1 MKNFSKI
8 VDNFD
13 VTTKKYV
20 DDGLAEKA
28 NSADLATV
36 ATSGSYN
43 DLSNKPTIPDVSG
56 LMPKSG
62 GAFTGNI
69 SVPSTITFTDTTNPY
84 IKMTTG
90 GTAFYF
96 QSTSGQFGLGPTWD
110 KATHWNSNGNV
121 TFPTT
126 PKVGDISLA
135 LVSDIPSVPANYVTT
150 DTAQTI
156 SGSKTFTAQP
166 IINTPNGLKFTS
178 GNCALRIYNTSA
190 SPTDYSAIEVRSNS
204 SSTNR
209 NLFIDLDNNSL
220 VVGQASGTADTTYK
234 VNVKDSFNATTIY
247 ENGTSLANKY
257 LGKTAK
263 AADADKL
270 DGNDSAYYLNYN
282 NLSNK
287 PTIPTVNNG
296 TLTIQKNGT
305 DVATFGAN
313 QSTNTTANI
322 TVPTKVGQLENDSGY
337 TTNKGTVT
345 QVKINGTTNS
355 PDSAGLV
362 DLGTVGGSSDNSK
375 HGYTELTNENL
386 NTITE
391 AGWYRAASNSTCANK
406 PSAFTSIPFILE
418 VEKSADVY
426 IKQTTYTTK
435 NSSDAFSTTY
445 VRFSID
451 SGNTWTSWGKT
462 QTMSDNKIQTFSGL
476 KTFSGGIDVFYSP
489 LRFNSD
495 AGSGGKFAMSQGATT
510 SPKWVNLQV
519 RVNGTTYTADSDG
532 LIDLGEISGG
542 GSGASTSQY
551 NDIY

>member
-43 DLSNKPTIPDVSG
+43 DLSDKPTIP
-56 LMPKSG
+56 
-62 GAFTGNI
+62 
-69 SVPSTITFTDTTNPY
+69 SVPT
-84 IKMTTG
+84 
-90 GTAFYF
+90 
-96 QSTSGQFGLGPTWD
+96 
-110 KATHWNSNGNV
+110 
-121 TFPTT
+121 
-126 PKVGDISLA
+126 
-135 LVSDIPSVPANYVTT
+135 NYVTT

-156 SGSKTFTAQP
+156 SGAKTFTAQP
-166 IINTPNGLKFTS
+166 IINTSNGLKFTS
-178 GNCALRIYNTSA
+178 GNCALRIYNTGA

-209 NLFIDLDNNSL
+209 NLFIDLANNSL
-220 VVGQASGTADTTYK
+220 VVGQASGNADTTYK

-270 DGNDSAYYLNYN
+270 DGNDSTYYLNYN

-406 PSAFTSIPFILE
+406 PSAFASIPFILE

-435 NSSDAFSTTY
+435 NSSDAFSITY

-495 AGSGGKFAMSQGATT
+495 AGSGGKFVMSQGATT

-519 RVNGTTYTADSDG
+519 RVNGTTYTADSSG

-542 GSGASTSQY
+542 GSASISQY

>member
-43 DLSNKPTIPDVSG
+43 DLSDKPTIPDVSG

-84 IKMTTG
+84 IKMATG

-110 KATHWNSNGNV
+110 KATHWDSNGNV

-126 PKVGDISLA
+126 PKVGSSPLA
-135 LVSDIPSVPANYVTT
+135 LKSDIPTNHVTT
-150 DTAQTI
+150 DTTQTI
-156 SGSKTFTAQP
+156 SGAKTFTAQP
-166 IINTPNGLKFTS
+166 IINTPNGLNFTS

-209 NLFIDLDNNSL
+209 NLFIDLANNSL
-220 VVGQASGTADTTYK
+220 VVGQASGTSDTTYK

-263 AADADKL
+263 SADADKL
-270 DGNDSAYYLNYN
+270 DGNDSTYYLNYD
-282 NLSNK
+282 NLTNK
-287 PTIPTVNNG
+287 PTIPTK
-296 TLTIQKNGT
+296 TSQLT
-305 DVATFGAN
+305 
-313 QSTNTTANI
+313 
-322 TVPTKVGQLENDSGY
+322 NDSGY

-345 QVKINGTTNS
+345 QVKINGITNS

-362 DLGTVGGSSDNSK
+362 DLGTVGGSSDHSK
-375 HGYTELTNENL
+375 FDYTVLTNEDL
-386 NTITE
+386 NTVIE
-391 AGWYRAASNSTCANK
+391 AGRYRAEKGNTCK
-406 PSAFTSIPFILE
+406 HRPFILTAPAFFLT
-418 VEKSADVY
+418 VEKTESGS
-426 IKQTTYTTK
+426 ITQTAYLTAGEP
-435 NSSDAFSTTY
+435 SSYYEWY
-445 VRFSID
+445 VRYSTNNGSSWYSWRKQQSID
-451 SGNTWTSWGKT
+451 ERYSQAFGGT
-462 QTMSDNKIQTFSGL
+462 
-476 KTFSGGIDVFYSP
+476 KTFSNIDITNS
-489 LRFNSD
+489 LEFN
-495 AGSGGKFAMSQGATT
+495 GSSGSSSQFAMSQGSSSA
-510 SPKWVNLQV
+510 PKWVNLQV
-519 RVNGTTYTADSDG
+519 RVNGTTYTADSSG

-542 GSGASTSQY
+542 GSASISQY

>member
-43 DLSNKPTIPDVSG
+43 DLSNKPTIP
-56 LMPKSG
+56 
-62 GAFTGNI
+62 
-69 SVPSTITFTDTTNPY
+69 SVPT
-84 IKMTTG
+84 
-90 GTAFYF
+90 
-96 QSTSGQFGLGPTWD
+96 
-110 KATHWNSNGNV
+110 
-121 TFPTT
+121 
-126 PKVGDISLA
+126 
-135 LVSDIPSVPANYVTT
+135 NYVTT

-156 SGSKTFTAQP
+156 SGAKTFTAQP
-166 IINTPNGLKFTS
+166 IINTSGGLKFTS

-204 SSTNR
+204 TTKR
-209 NLFIDLDNNSL
+209 NLFVDLDINSL

-270 DGNDSAYYLNYN
+270 DGNDSTYYLNYD

-313 QSTNTTANI
+313 QSGNATANI

-355 PDSAGLV
+355 PDSTGLV

-386 NTITE
+386 DTIRE
-391 AGWYRAASNSTCANK
+391 AGWYRAASGNTCTNRPSEIGTKAFILLVEKTAAGSTK
-406 PSAFTSIPFILE
+406 QTLYYIPVPFSSIPN
-418 VEKSADVY
+418 
-426 IKQTTYTTK
+426 YT
-435 NSSDAFSTTY
+435 SYCRIS
-445 VRFSID
+445 
-451 SGNTWTSWGKT
+451 SGNSNSWIIWQKQ
-462 QTMSDNKIQTFSGL
+462 QTLCNGVEQYFTGHKSFDSINISDSLQFAG
-476 KTFSGGIDVFYSP
+476 
-489 LRFNSD
+489 D
-495 AGSGGKFAMSQGATT
+495 AGSNCQFAMSQGPSVT
-510 SPKWVNLQV
+510 PKWVNLQV
-519 RVNGTTYTADSDG
+519 RVNGTTYTADSNG

-542 GSGASTSQY
+542 GGASTSQF

>member
-28 NSADLATV
+28 NSSDLATV

-110 KATHWNSNGNV
+110 KATHWDSNGNV

-126 PKVGDISLA
+126 PKVGSSSLA
-135 LVSDIPSVPANYVTT
+135 LETDIPTNYATT
-150 DTAQTI
+150 DTPQTI

-166 IINTPNGLKFTS
+166 IINTSNGLKFTS

-209 NLFIDLDNNSL
+209 NLFIDLANNSL
-220 VVGQASGTADTTYK
+220 VVGQASGTTDTTYK

-263 AADADKL
+263 SADADKL
-270 DGNDSAYYLNYN
+270 DGNDSTYYLNYD
-282 NLSNK
+282 NLTNK
-287 PTIPTVNNG
+287 PTIPTK
-296 TLTIQKNGT
+296 TSQLT
-305 DVATFGAN
+305 
-313 QSTNTTANI
+313 
-322 TVPTKVGQLENDSGY
+322 NDSGY

-391 AGWYRAASNSTCANK
+391 VGWYRAASNSTCANK

-435 NSSDAFSTTY
+435 NSSDAFSITY

>member
-28 NSADLATV
+28 NSSDLATV

-43 DLSNKPTIPDVSG
+43 DLSNKPTIP
-56 LMPKSG
+56 
-62 GAFTGNI
+62 
-69 SVPSTITFTDTTNPY
+69 SVPT
-84 IKMTTG
+84 
-90 GTAFYF
+90 
-96 QSTSGQFGLGPTWD
+96 
-110 KATHWNSNGNV
+110 
-121 TFPTT
+121 
-126 PKVGDISLA
+126 
-135 LVSDIPSVPANYVTT
+135 NYVTT

-156 SGSKTFTAQP
+156 SGAKTFTAQP
-166 IINTPNGLKFTS
+166 IINTSNGLKFTS

-209 NLFIDLDNNSL
+209 NLFIDLANNSL

-234 VNVKDSFNATTIY
+234 VNVKDSFNATTIS

-263 AADADKL
+263 ASDADKL
-270 DGNDSAYYLNYN
+270 DGNDSTYYLNYN
-282 NLSNK
+282 NLTNK
-287 PTIPTVNNG
+287 PTIPTK
-296 TLTIQKNGT
+296 TSQLT
-305 DVATFGAN
+305 
-313 QSTNTTANI
+313 
-322 TVPTKVGQLENDSGY
+322 NDSGY

-386 NTITE
+386 DTIRE
-391 AGWYRAASNSTCANK
+391 AGWYRAASGNTCTNRPSEIGTKAFILNKKKTAAGSTK
-406 PSAFTSIPFILE
+406 QTLYYIPVPFSSIPN
-418 VEKSADVY
+418 
-426 IKQTTYTTK
+426 YT
-435 NSSDAFSTTY
+435 SYCRIS
-445 VRFSID
+445 
-451 SGNTWTSWGKT
+451 SGNSNSWIIWQKQ
-462 QTMSDNKIQTFSGL
+462 QTLCNGVEQYFTGRKSFDSINISDSLQFAG
-476 KTFSGGIDVFYSP
+476 
-489 LRFNSD
+489 D
-495 AGSGGKFAMSQGATT
+495 AGSNCQFAMSQGPSVT
-510 SPKWVNLQV
+510 PKWVNLQV
-519 RVNGTTYTADSDG
+519 KVNGTIYTPDSDG

-542 GSGASTSQY
+542 GSTSQY

>member
-20 DDGLAEKA
+20 DDGLTEKA

-43 DLSNKPTIPDVSG
+43 DLSNKPT
-56 LMPKSG
+56 
-62 GAFTGNI
+62 
-69 SVPSTITFTDTTNPY
+69 
-84 IKMTTG
+84 
-90 GTAFYF
+90 
-96 QSTSGQFGLGPTWD
+96 
-110 KATHWNSNGNV
+110 
-121 TFPTT
+121 
-126 PKVGDISLA
+126 
-135 LVSDIPSVPANYVTT
+135 NYVTT
-150 DTAQTI
+150 DTTQTI

-166 IINTPNGLKFTS
+166 IINTSNGLKFTS

-209 NLFIDLDNNSL
+209 NLFIDLANNSL

-270 DGNDSAYYLNYN
+270 DGNDSTYYLNYD

-391 AGWYRAASNSTCANK
+391 VGWYRAASNSTCANK

-476 KTFSGGIDVFYSP
+476 KTFSGGINVFYSP

>member
-43 DLSNKPTIPDVSG
+43 DLSDKPTIP
-56 LMPKSG
+56 
-62 GAFTGNI
+62 
-69 SVPSTITFTDTTNPY
+69 SVPT
-84 IKMTTG
+84 
-90 GTAFYF
+90 
-96 QSTSGQFGLGPTWD
+96 
-110 KATHWNSNGNV
+110 
-121 TFPTT
+121 
-126 PKVGDISLA
+126 
-135 LVSDIPSVPANYVTT
+135 NYVTT
-150 DTAQTI
+150 DTAQNI
-156 SGSKTFTAQP
+156 SGAKTFTAQP
-166 IINTPNGLKFTS
+166 IINTSNGLKFTS

-204 SSTNR
+204 TTKR
-209 NLFIDLDNNSL
+209 NLFVDLDINSL

-270 DGNDSAYYLNYN
+270 DGNDSAYYLNYD
-282 NLSNK
+282 NLTNK
-287 PTIPTVNNG
+287 PTIPTK
-296 TLTIQKNGT
+296 TSQLT
-305 DVATFGAN
+305 
-313 QSTNTTANI
+313 
-322 TVPTKVGQLENDSGY
+322 NDSGY

-375 HGYTELTNENL
+375 FDYTVLTNEDL
-386 NTITE
+386 NTVIE
-391 AGWYRAASNSTCANK
+391 AGRYRAEKGNTCK
-406 PSAFTSIPFILE
+406 HRPFILTGPAFFLT
-418 VEKSADVY
+418 VEKTESGS
-426 IKQTTYTTK
+426 ITQTAYLTAGEP
-435 NSSDAFSTTY
+435 SSYYEWY
-445 VRFSID
+445 VRFSTNNGSSWYSWRKQQSID
-451 SGNTWTSWGKT
+451 ERYSQAFGGT
-462 QTMSDNKIQTFSGL
+462 
-476 KTFSGGIDVFYSP
+476 KTFSNIDITNS
-489 LRFNSD
+489 LEFN
-495 AGSGGKFAMSQGATT
+495 GSSGSSSQFAMSQGSSSA
-510 SPKWVNLQV
+510 PKWVNLQV
-519 RVNGTTYTADSDG
+519 RVNGTTYTADSSG

-542 GSGASTSQY
+542 GGASTSQY

>member
-362 DLGTVGGSSDNSK
+362 DLGTIG
-375 HGYTELTNENL
+375 
-386 NTITE
+386 
-391 AGWYRAASNSTCANK
+391 
-406 PSAFTSIPFILE
+406 
-418 VEKSADVY
+418 
-426 IKQTTYTTK
+426 
-435 NSSDAFSTTY
+435 
-445 VRFSID
+445 
-451 SGNTWTSWGKT
+451 
-462 QTMSDNKIQTFSGL
+462 
-476 KTFSGGIDVFYSP
+476 
-489 LRFNSD
+489 
-495 AGSGGKFAMSQGATT
+495 
-510 SPKWVNLQV
+510 
-519 RVNGTTYTADSDG
+519 
-532 LIDLGEISGG
+532 GG
-542 GSGASTSQY
+542 GSVAY
-551 NDIY
+551 PFNDIY

>member
-43 DLSNKPTIPDVSG
+43 DLSNKPT
-56 LMPKSG
+56 
-62 GAFTGNI
+62 
-69 SVPSTITFTDTTNPY
+69 
-84 IKMTTG
+84 
-90 GTAFYF
+90 
-96 QSTSGQFGLGPTWD
+96 
-110 KATHWNSNGNV
+110 
-121 TFPTT
+121 
-126 PKVGDISLA
+126 
-135 LVSDIPSVPANYVTT
+135 NYVTT
-150 DTAQTI
+150 DTTQTI

-166 IINTPNGLKFTS
+166 IINTSNGLKFTS

-209 NLFIDLDNNSL
+209 NLFIDLANNSL

-375 HGYTELTNENL
+375 FDYTVLTNEDL
-386 NTITE
+386 NTVIE
-391 AGWYRAASNSTCANK
+391 AGRYRAEKGNTCK
-406 PSAFTSIPFILE
+406 HRPFILTAPAFFLT
-418 VEKSADVY
+418 VEKTESGS
-426 IKQTTYTTK
+426 ITQTAYLTAGEP
-435 NSSDAFSTTY
+435 SSYYEWY
-445 VRFSID
+445 VRYSTNNGSSWYSWRKQQSID
-451 SGNTWTSWGKT
+451 ERYSQAFGGT
-462 QTMSDNKIQTFSGL
+462 
-476 KTFSGGIDVFYSP
+476 KTFSNIDITNS
-489 LRFNSD
+489 LEFN
-495 AGSGGKFAMSQGATT
+495 GSSGSSRQFAMSQGSSSA
-510 SPKWVNLQV
+510 PKWVNLQV
-519 RVNGTTYTADSDG
+519 KVNGTTYTADSSG
-532 LIDLGEISGG
+532 LIDLGTISGG
-542 GSGASTSQY
+542 GSTSQY

>member
-1 MKNFSKI
+1 MTNFSKI
-8 VDNFD
+8 VANFD

-43 DLSNKPTIPDVSG
+43 DLSDKP
-56 LMPKSG
+56 
-62 GAFTGNI
+62 A
-69 SVPSTITFTDTTNPY
+69 
-84 IKMTTG
+84 
-90 GTAFYF
+90 
-96 QSTSGQFGLGPTWD
+96 
-110 KATHWNSNGNV
+110 
-121 TFPTT
+121 
-126 PKVGDISLA
+126 
-135 LVSDIPSVPANYVTT
+135 IPSVPINYVTT
-150 DTAQTI
+150 DTPQTI

-166 IINTPNGLKFTS
+166 IINTSGGLKFTS

-190 SPTDYSAIEVRSNS
+190 SPTDYSVIEVRSNS

-209 NLFIDLDNNSL
+209 NLFIDLANNSL

-375 HGYTELTNENL
+375 FDYTVLTNEDL
-386 NTITE
+386 NTVIE
-391 AGWYRAASNSTCANK
+391 AGRYRAEKGNTCK
-406 PSAFTSIPFILE
+406 HRPFILTAPAFFLT
-418 VEKSADVY
+418 VEKTESGS
-426 IKQTTYTTK
+426 ITQTAYLTAGEP
-435 NSSDAFSTTY
+435 SSYYEWY
-445 VRFSID
+445 VRYSTDNGSSWYSWRKQQSID
-451 SGNTWTSWGKT
+451 ERSSQAFGGT
-462 QTMSDNKIQTFSGL
+462 
-476 KTFSGGIDVFYSP
+476 KTFSNIDITNS
-489 LRFNSD
+489 LEFN
-495 AGSGGKFAMSQGATT
+495 GSSGSSSQFAMSQGSSSA
-510 SPKWVNLQV
+510 PKWVNLQV
-519 RVNGTTYTADSDG
+519 KVNGTTYTADNSG

-542 GSGASTSQY
+542 GGASTSQY

>member
-375 HGYTELTNENL
+375 NGYTELTNENL

>member
-43 DLSNKPTIPDVSG
+43 DLSNKPT
-56 LMPKSG
+56 
-62 GAFTGNI
+62 
-69 SVPSTITFTDTTNPY
+69 
-84 IKMTTG
+84 
-90 GTAFYF
+90 
-96 QSTSGQFGLGPTWD
+96 
-110 KATHWNSNGNV
+110 
-121 TFPTT
+121 
-126 PKVGDISLA
+126 
-135 LVSDIPSVPANYVTT
+135 NYVTT
-150 DTAQTI
+150 DTTQTI

-166 IINTPNGLKFTS
+166 IINTSNGLKFTS
-178 GNCALRIYNTSA
+178 GNCALRIYNTGA

-209 NLFIDLDNNSL
+209 NLFIDLANNSL

-270 DGNDSAYYLNYN
+270 DGNDSTYYLNYN

-406 PSAFTSIPFILE
+406 PSAFASIPFILE

-435 NSSDAFSTTY
+435 NSSDAFSITY

-495 AGSGGKFAMSQGATT
+495 AGSGGKFVMSQGATT

-519 RVNGTTYTADSDG
+519 RVNGTTYTADSSG

-542 GSGASTSQY
+542 GSASISQY

>member
-110 KATHWNSNGNV
+110 KATHWDSNGNV

-126 PKVGDISLA
+126 PKVGSSPLA
-135 LVSDIPSVPANYVTT
+135 LKSDIPTNHVTT
-150 DTAQTI
+150 DTTQTI

-166 IINTPNGLKFTS
+166 IINTSGGLKFTS
-178 GNCALRIYNTSA
+178 GNCALRIYNTGA

-209 NLFIDLDNNSL
+209 NLFIDLANNSL
-220 VVGQASGTADTTYK
+220 VVGQASSTADTTYK

-247 ENGTSLANKY
+247 ENGTPLANKY

-313 QSTNTTANI
+313 QSTNATANI
-322 TVPTKVGQLENDSGY
+322 IVPTKTSQLTNDSGY
-337 TTNKGTVT
+337 TTNRGTVT
-345 QVKINGTTNS
+345 
-355 PDSAGLV
+355 
-362 DLGTVGGSSDNSK
+362 
-375 HGYTELTNENL
+375 
-386 NTITE
+386 
-391 AGWYRAASNSTCANK
+391 
-406 PSAFTSIPFILE
+406 
-418 VEKSADVY
+418 
-426 IKQTTYTTK
+426 
-435 NSSDAFSTTY
+435 
-445 VRFSID
+445 
-451 SGNTWTSWGKT
+451 
-462 QTMSDNKIQTFSGL
+462 
-476 KTFSGGIDVFYSP
+476 
-489 LRFNSD
+489 
-495 AGSGGKFAMSQGATT
+495 
-510 SPKWVNLQV
+510 QV
-519 RVNGTTYTADSDG
+519 RVNGTTYTPDSSG
-532 LIDLGEISGG
+532 LIDLGTISGG
-542 GSGASTSQY
+542 GSASASEY